1 MFEQIL
7 NALSWLIQAFLGAPA
22 ETIAIVLGAAG
33 VSVLTQVVKKLGH
46 LEREKVVIG
55 VFTFI
60 AFLASLLDYL
70 ITSNGLPPTVLGFN
84 TAVIMGVAQPIYY
97 YVIKP
102 LNRFLVEFKGYKA
115 SLQTKVEDIEAVNTV
130 ADIETKVIKDHESTI
145 MTPTPVEAP
154 KPAAPVAKVADF

>member
-7 NALSWLIQAFLGAPA
+7 NGISWLIQAFLGAPA
-22 ETIAIVLGAAG
+22 EAIALVLGAAG
-33 VSVLTQVVKKLGH
+33 VSILTQVVKKLGN

-70 ITSNGLPPTVLGFN
+70 ITSNGMPPTILGFN

-97 YVIKP
+97 YVVKP
-102 LNRFLVEFKGYKA
+102 LNKFLVEFKSYKQ
-115 SLQTKVEDIEAVNTV
+115 SLESKVDDIEAVNKV
-130 ADIETKVIKDHESTI
+130 NDIETPAIKDEESTI
-145 MTPTPVEAP
+145 LTPVQVEAP
-154 KPAAPVAKVADF
+154 KPAPATVKVADF